1 MKRFAQRVW
10 QHKLVSAAVVLAL
23 VVVAVA
29 GIFHAQII
37 DGFITARDSLVRTF
51 AFGFVPTLI
60 WVVALALVVWKRR
73 HLLERRYWNRWAA
86 ALVGTVVVWGG
97 MGYLIGY
104 EGILNE
110 VSLGGEIGQAIKGP
124 SDILGG
130 VRLLALAAAAITI
143 ASPTG
148 TLRWLRKS
156 AHFTGRAARK
166 AARALPVL
174 ARGARAAGRTVA
186 RAFSLLRRES
196 RSRPPSPYRRRPY
209 PASPSAARLRRCE
222 GSRPCRSWPPVR
234 KEARTATAPQRRSLP
249 RLGRGLLPRAPLRH
263 HRRRLRQQPGNRQRP
278 RRRRTWRGQLSRTS
292 RPRSWLSGRC
302 RP

>member
-23 VVVAVA
+23 VIVAVV

-60 WVVALALVVWKRR
+60 WVVVLALAVWKRR

-186 RAFSLLRRES
+186 RAFSLLRRGKPVAATISVQEAPVPRQS
-196 RSRPPSPYRRRPY
+196 ERSSATALRRQQAMQELAPRTQGGQNGDGASEEKPAEARPRPASTGPAPAPSSSPPATARQPAAAARRR
-209 PASPSAARLRRCE
+209 
-222 GSRPCRSWPPVR
+222 
-234 KEARTATAPQRRSLP
+234 K
-249 RLGRGLLPRAPLRH
+249 
-263 HRRRLRQQPGNRQRP
+263 
-278 RRRRTWRGQLSRTS
+278 WRGRLSRTS
-292 RPRSWLSGRC
+292 RPRSWLAGPC